1 MDIDNEEQLKERLGI
16 DSWRNL
22 SREKFVDFASELP
35 NMSDDLAL
43 KVVEQFP
50 DFKTLVLDS
59 FAVVRDQATEAAKW
73 NWKSQKKVHKAF
85 AEYRA
90 LLSRELD
97 RETLSSADR
106 FTVMQLFKTAID
118 DEALKDSEHKAFV
131 LRTLGVVATVGV
143 VAITAGSAILGGRTR
158 IGGGS

>member
-1 MDIDNEEQLKERLGI
+1 MDIDNEEQLKQRLGI
-16 DSWRNL
+16 DTWRNL

-35 NMSDDLAL
+35 NMSEELAL
-43 KVVEQFP
+43 KVIEQFP

-59 FAVVRDQATEAAKW
+59 FTVVRDQAAEAAKS

-85 AEYRA
+85 ADYRA
-90 LLSRELD
+90 MLSRELD
-97 RETLSSADR
+97 RENLSSADR
-106 FTVMQLFKTAID
+106 FAVMQLFKTAID

-131 LRTLGVVATVGV
+131 LQALGMVATVGV
-143 VAITAGSAILGGRTR
+143 VAVAAGAAVLGGRTR